1 MIKKS
6 ETQLFEDRVITDR
19 RKNIDDL
26 DILLRDHGDVFPD
39 DWDPDDI
46 MNFCCRYVISNI
58 SDIEE
63 LFHDDGS

>member
-39 DWDPDDI
+39 DWDADDI

-58 SDIEE
+58 SDIGE